1 VKILF
6 LENWSPPLRGGINS
20 IKTLYEE
27 MEKDH
32 ECEFFWM
39 SDRKN
44 PDTDYGKSV
53 RNFSTQYGGSLPLE
67 MMKTGK
73 FLEPVIRRS
82 TWKKIKE
89 FDPDLIITQAECS
102 YLAVKYSQ
110 ENNCRSCIFLR
121 AWELLYNGEGHEG
134 NSLISKTINKPLKS
148 INSRISRKILK
159 EADILVANSQFTA
172 DKYKEF
178 AEEIDPEVVY
188 PFVELENYRVEETGD
203 KILHVNPSKEKGI
216 ELTLQVAQ
224 KMPEQEFVLAGT
236 IDDQEIQEKVNEL
249 ENVESLGYVE
259 DMKKAYRQTRIV
271 LMPSKWEE
279 PYGRI
284 PIEAG
289 ASGIP
294 TIATNKGGLPE
305 SIGNQ
310 ELLIENA
317 EEAVEKIRTIG
328 QNYERFSDESKE
340 NSETKNKK
348 SQVKNFKKLISR

>member
-1 VKILF
+1 MKILF
-6 LENWSPPLRGGINS
+6 IENWSPPLRGGINS

-27 MEKDH
+27 LETGHD
-32 ECEFFWM
+32 CEFLWM

-53 RNFSTQYGGSLPLE
+53 RNFSTQYGDSLPLQ

-82 TWKKIKE
+82 PWRKIEE

-110 ENNCRSCIFLR
+110 KYECRSCVFLR
-121 AWELLYNGEGHEG
+121 AWELLYNGERHEG
-134 NSLISKTINKPLKS
+134 NSLISKTVNKPLKS
-148 INSRISRKILK
+148 INSRISRKILQ

-172 DKYKEF
+172 DKYRGFTEV
-178 AEEIDPEVVY
+178 DPEVVY
-188 PFVELENYRVEETGD
+188 PFVELENYKMEETGD

-216 ELTLQVAQ
+216 ETTLQVAEQ
-224 KMPEQEFVLAGT
+224 MPDQEFILAGT
-236 IDDQEIQEKVNEL
+236 ISDEEIRERADEL
-249 ENVESLGYVE
+249 NNVESLGYVE
-259 DMKKAYRQTRIV
+259 DMKQAYRQTKIV

-305 SIGNQ
+305 SVGNE

-317 EEAVEKIRTIG
+317 EEAVEKIGTIEH
-328 QNYERFSDESKE
+328 NYQEFSQKARE
-340 NSETKNKK
+340 NSKAK
-348 SQVKNFKKLISR
+348 SQDAEFRKFKRLLG